1 MIPDIHSFMNSRR
14 GGQLYCFALGVI
26 AVLGQAPFHLWF
38 ITIVCLA
45 CLVARLK
52 LARKRDKPNILG
64 FSDSFCF
71 AFGYFISGTYWI
83 GSAFIARGAEFIP
96 IMPFMVI
103 ALSLILAFF
112 WGLAGVL
119 FCRIQKNYLVDYL
132 AFVSLFFLA
141 EFTRGT
147 VFGGLPWNLLGY
159 IFEAGG
165 PISQSASVWGIYGL
179 TFFVL
184 SLGYLLYIFIF
195 TNLKWQS
202 LVIFTITT
210 GTVLS
215 IGSLRIKNHTPEY
228 VKNVKLRVVQI
239 KFEQKDKFDPLK
251 AVEITKKYLSESIS
265 PGVENITHI
274 VWPEGAVSGL
284 ALENESLLSAMGQY
298 LAQRTKKP
306 PVWLLNS
313 LRHELRPSSKP
324 SGSIDYYYNTS
335 AAITFD
341 EMGSPSLVAFNDKV
355 RLVPFGEFIPGGK
368 WMEIRKVPII
378 STSLLSISSALK
390 KRNIVFPGLPVLSAQ
405 ICYEI
410 IFSGFT
416 PYPKNRKRPQWILN
430 QSNDAWF
437 GNSFGPF
444 QHSNMAAY
452 RAIEEGIPVVRA
464 AANGV
469 SGIISPLGHYE
480 QYIGP
485 KETGFLDVKLP
496 KPKSKTFFSTQI
508 NYVLVSINL
517 LIAMLV
523 SFSAVNNT
531 KIQKHKL
538 FTMLKKFLN

>member
-1 MIPDIHSFMNSRR
+1 MIPDIHPFINSRK

-26 AVLGQAPFHLWF
+26 AVLGQAPFHWWF
-38 ITIVCLA
+38 ITIVCMA

-52 LARKRDKPNILG
+52 LARKRDNPAISG
-64 FSDSFCF
+64 FSHGFCF
-71 AFGYFISGTYWI
+71 AFGYFISGTYWV
-83 GSAFIARGAEFIP
+83 GSAFIARGPEFIP
-96 IMPFMVI
+96 IMPPMVI
-103 ALSLILAFF
+103 ALSLILASF
-112 WGLAGVL
+112 WGLAGAF
-119 FCRIQKNYLVDYL
+119 FCRIKKNNLVDYF

-147 VFGGLPWNLLGY
+147 ILGGLPWNLLGY

-165 PISQSASVWGIYGL
+165 PISQSASVWGVYGL
-179 TFFVL
+179 TFFAL
-184 SLGYLLYIFIF
+184 SLGYLFYIFIF

-202 LVIFTITT
+202 LVIFTIAT
-210 GTVLS
+210 GTLFS
-215 IGSLRIKNHTPEY
+215 IGSMRIQNYTPQY
-228 VKNVKLRVVQI
+228 TKNVKLRIVQT

-251 AVEITKKYLSESIS
+251 SVEITKKYLSESIS
-265 PGVENITHI
+265 PGIENITHI

-284 ALENESLLSAMGQY
+284 ALEDESLLFAMGQY

-313 LRHELRPSSKP
+313 LRHELRPSLKSN
-324 SGSIDYYYNTS
+324 GSIDYYYNTS

-341 EMGSPSLVAFNDKV
+341 EAGSPSLAAYSDKV

-368 WMEIRKVPII
+368 WMEIRKVPVI

-390 KRNIVFPGLPVLSAQ
+390 KQNIVFPGLPVLSAQ

-416 PYPKNRKRPQWILN
+416 PHPKNKKRPQWILN

-452 RAIEEGIPVVRA
+452 RAIEEGVPVVRA

-480 QYIGP
+480 QYMGP

-496 KPKSKTFFSTQI
+496 KPKTKTFFSTHV
-508 NYVLVSINL
+508 NYVLFSINL

-523 SFSAVNNT
+523 SFSVIKNT
-531 KIQKHKL
+531 KI
-538 FTMLKKFLN
+538 